1 MMRSFLAL
9 YRGPSIESSELIA
22 VSADQKLIKNFVKG
36 LVEEEPDY
44 HPWHNGTNKAPPDPR
59 G

>member
-36 LVEEEPDY
+36 LVEEEPDPRHQHY
-44 HPWHNGTNKAPPDPR
+44 GKENAPPDLR